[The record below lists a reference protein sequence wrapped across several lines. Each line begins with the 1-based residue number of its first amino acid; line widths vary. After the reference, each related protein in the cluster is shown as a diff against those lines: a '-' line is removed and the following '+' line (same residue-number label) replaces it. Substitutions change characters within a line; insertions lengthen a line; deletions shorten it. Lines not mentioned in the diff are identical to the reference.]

1 MRARTHEL
9 EEQRLLDVAVPVDL
23 GRERVRQLV
32 VERVLLGQLLH
43 GARDLLLGE
52 ELALGAVV
60 VLDVVDVEVGVGD
73 QSRAQRLHAR
83 VGRGEI
89 AACPSHATPTLTAD
103 AHHVARE
110 TALRDGAAQ
119 LEVQHARD
127 VARGDLVAHLLQQHL
142 LVLRPLEAGQVH
154 HQVAVALVA
163 RALRARAL
171 LQRSEAATRDLR
183 VTRGDDEYALVVLVT
198 TLTTD
203 VRRHTHHGQHFANT
217 SHNALYR
224 HVMADLLRVDVADR
238 IFVVVVGRVR
248 RKHHIVPTTQLLPH
262 HHLLVR
268 HVLGSVLRL
277 RRLFTVTLRLTHPP
291 HSHIQYIRR
300 CRRLFVNANRGQNRV
315 HGILKQF
322 DIAHCVLRD
331 IVHQNALL

>member
-9 EEQRLLDVAVPVDL
+9 EEQRLLDVAVSVDL

-60 VLDVVDVEVGVGD
+60 VLHVVDVEVGVGD

-154 HQVAVALVA
+154 H
-163 RALRARAL
+163 
-171 LQRSEAATRDLR
+171 
-183 VTRGDDEYALVVLVT
+183 
-198 TLTTD
+198 
-203 VRRHTHHGQHFANT
+203 
-217 SHNALYR
+217 
-224 HVMADLLRVDVADR
+224 
-238 IFVVVVGRVR
+238 
-248 RKHHIVPTTQLLPH
+248 
-262 HHLLVR
+262 
-268 HVLGSVLRL
+268 
-277 RRLFTVTLRLTHPP
+277 
-291 HSHIQYIRR
+291 
-300 CRRLFVNANRGQNRV
+300 
-315 HGILKQF
+315 
-322 DIAHCVLRD
+322 
-331 IVHQNALL
+331 